1 MSSKSLPRV
10 GISIGDPNGIGVEV
24 ILKCFADKRMLSFCT
39 PVIYANT
46 AFISAQKKTLSIPI
60 PIQGVQPGQSPLAG
74 KVNVISVWKEPFE
87 VAFGKETPEAG
98 ALALRS
104 LEAATQALI
113 NDEVDVLVTAPINKH
128 NIQQENFSFPG
139 HTDYLAQKLE
149 GDSLM
154 FMVTDTLKVGLFTD
168 HLPVKE
174 VSDVITPELIKKKM
188 TLVQKSLIQDFG
200 IRKPK
205 IAVLGINPHTGDN
218 GVIGSEDDVV
228 LRPTLAELSEQGM
241 LVFGPFAAD
250 SFFGSNAYAQYDAI
264 VASYHD
270 QGLIPFKT
278 LSFGEGVNFTA
289 GLRKIRTSP
298 DHGTAYEIAGK
309 SLANEASFR
318 AAVFSALSIYNKR
331 QEHEEITQNV
341 LKISAPKPRE
351 KNNLKL

>member
-1 MSSKSLPRV
+1 MSLKSLPRV

>member
-1 MSSKSLPRV
+1 
-10 GISIGDPNGIGVEV
+10 
-24 ILKCFADKRMLSFCT
+24 
-39 PVIYANT
+39 
-46 AFISAQKKTLSIPI
+46 
-60 PIQGVQPGQSPLAG
+60 
-74 KVNVISVWKEPFE
+74 
-87 VAFGKETPEAG
+87 
-98 ALALRS
+98 LRS

-188 TLVQKSLIQDFG
+188 TLVQKSLIQDFA

>member
-188 TLVQKSLIQDFG
+188 TLVQKSLIQDFA